1 VSQETR
7 VVYISIPRED
17 ASNFAR
23 ELVDMRLAACVNIIP
38 KMESFY
44 RWEGKTL
51 ADSEALLIVKTSL
64 ARMTE
69 LQAHV
74 IEHHP
79 YEIPELIAMPIT
91 DGLAEY
97 LNWVVKETE

>member
-74 IEHHP
+74 IELAKLGGGC
-79 YEIPELIAMPIT
+79 EGVALSK
-91 DGLAEY
+91 GLDQ
-97 LNWVVKETE
+97 